1 MAYDNTVTITGNM
14 TRDPELRFSQ
24 TGMPIATFGMAWNR
38 MRQDREEGD
47 VSFFDVVCF
56 RSLAEN
62 VAESLQKGMRV
73 IVDGH
78 LQHRRWESPEGETRS
93 KVEIIANE
101 VAPSLRWATA
111 DVRRNEY
118 RGGGEEYRGG
128 QETVGRNFGNRP
140 AVGGGQAMSERSPME
155 RRTPVHAGQ
164 SSTAATVPAD
174 EEPF

>member
-24 TGMPIATFGMAWNR
+24 TGMPIATFGMAWNKK
-38 MRQDREEGD
+38 RQDREEED

-56 RSLAEN
+56 YSLAEN
-62 VAESLQKGMRV
+62 AAESLQKGMRV
-73 IVDGH
+73 IVNGH
-78 LQHRRWESPEGETRS
+78 LQYRSWESPEGGTRS

-101 VAPSLRWATA
+101 VSPSLRWATA

-118 RGGGEEYRGG
+118 RGGGEGYRGR
-128 QETVGRNFGNRP
+128 QETTGRNFGSGP
-140 AVGGGQAMSERSPME
+140 AVGDRQTMGGHSPME
-155 RRTPVHAGQ
+155 RRTPAPAGQ
-164 SSTAATVPAD
+164 SSTATTFPAD